1 MFDTRLEVEI
11 RDVTK
16 PGKIEAFADVR
27 FLLSDGELLIRGFAV
42 IRQEGKSPW
51 VGFPEIPGRNK
62 FFPII
67 EAKGR
72 IERAITKAVLDAFRE
87 SNKEGS

>member
-1 MFDTRLEVEI
+1 MADSLLYFCRRSLETGRVN
-11 RDVTK
+11 
-16 PGKIEAFADVR
+16 GAN
-27 FLLSDGELLIRGFAV
+27 
-42 IRQEGKSPW
+42 SPW

-72 IERAITKAVLDAFRE
+72 IERAITMAVLDAFRE
-87 SNKEGS
+87 SKKEAS